1 MSEREIRGQ
10 YSSREIETMD
20 TTDRIEM
27 GPSVWRWK
35 PILIAWI
42 ATLGI
47 DFLWHG
53 GILADIYRNPNPAI
67 IEPEQAFI
75 RIPLGYGSLLI
86 QVVFVY
92 WLFSFIGVN
101 GWRKGLRFGLMFGCL
116 MGAASVLGQYSILTL
131 ELELLILWG
140 LAQVFEYGAMGVVL
154 GAGSS
159 VASLRSVAKNV
170 IALVIMAV
178 LFGIVLQSTI
188 H

>member
-1 MSEREIRGQ
+1 MSNREVRDQ
-10 YSSREIETMD
+10 YSSNGLDVMGTPGPID
-20 TTDRIEM
+20 TGQST
-27 GPSVWRWK
+27 WK
-35 PILIAWI
+35 LILIAWT

-53 GILADIYRNPNPAI
+53 GILADIYSHPNPAI

-92 WLFSFIGVN
+92 WFFSYIGVN
-101 GWRKGLRFGLMFGCL
+101 GWRKGLRFGFMFGGL

-131 ELELLILWG
+131 ELGLLILWG
-140 LAQVFEYGAMGVVL
+140 IAQVFEYGVMGAVL

-159 VASLRSVAKNV
+159 VASLKSVVKKV
-170 IALVIMAV
+170 IALVIMA
-178 LFGIVLQSTI
+178 LFFGVVVQSII

>member
-10 YSSREIETMD
+10 YSSHELEIVD
-20 TTDRIEM
+20 TTDPIEN
-27 GPSVWRWK
+27 GPSRWK
-35 PILIAWI
+35 LILIAWI
-42 ATLGI
+42 ATLSI

-53 GILADIYRNPNPAI
+53 GILSDIYRNPNPAI

-92 WLFSFIGVN
+92 WFFSFIEVN
-101 GWRKGLRFGLMFGCL
+101 GWRKGLRFGFMVGGL
-116 MGAASVLGQYSILTL
+116 MGAASVLGQYSILAL
-131 ELELLILWG
+131 DLELLIMWG
-140 LAQVFEYGAMGVVL
+140 IAQVFEYGSMGAVL

-159 VASLRSVAKNV
+159 IVSLKSIAKKV